1 MIRPWK
7 YEMPILYGALYS
19 ETEQVLWNDRHLD
32 F

>member
-19 ETEQVLWNDRHLD
+19 ETERVLWNDRHLD

>member
-19 ETEQVLWNDRHLD
+19 ETERVRWNDRHLD

>member
-19 ETEQVLWNDRHLD
+19 ETEQVLWNGMRLD